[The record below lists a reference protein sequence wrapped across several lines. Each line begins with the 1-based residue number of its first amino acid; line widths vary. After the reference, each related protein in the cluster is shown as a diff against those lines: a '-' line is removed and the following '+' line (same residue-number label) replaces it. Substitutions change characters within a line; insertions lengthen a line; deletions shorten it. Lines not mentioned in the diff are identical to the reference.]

1 MLKEIGTYL
10 QSQGIG
16 TLGANVFLGLMP
28 DQPDNCIALFE
39 YAGSPPDLHWNGE
52 YPGLQVRV
60 RNKSYAAARTKIG
73 EVMAELHGLY
83 EQTLGVVSD
92 DEGGEEDDEG
102 VGEDDSKGGGEE
114 VGEPTP
120 VTGTRYLL
128 IKARGSPEILKRD
141 NNNRVELFV
150 NFEIIKERD

>member
-1 MLKEIGTYL
+1 VLKEIGTYL
-10 QSQGIG
+10 ATKSIG
-16 TLGANVFLGLMP
+16 TVGTDIFLGLMP

-73 EVMAELHGLY
+73 KIMDELHGLY
-83 EQTLGVVSD
+83 EQTLPIEEEPVNG
-92 DEGGEEDDEG
+92 EEENGGEEEL
-102 VGEDDSKGGGEE
+102 GEQ
-114 VGEPTP
+114 EPQTEP
-120 VTGTRYLL
+120 EVTGTRYLL

>member
-1 MLKEIGTYL
+1 MLSDISTYL
-10 QSQGIG
+10 KNQGVG
-16 TLGANVFLGLMP
+16 TPGTDMFLGLMP

-73 EVMAELHGLY
+73 EVMDKLHGLH
-83 EQTLGVVSD
+83 EQTLS
-92 DEGGEEDDEG
+92 
-102 VGEDDSKGGGEE
+102 
-114 VGEPTP
+114 
-120 VTGTRYLL
+120 GTRYLL
-128 IKARGSPEILKRD
+128 VKARGSPEVLKRD
-141 NNNRVELFV
+141 ANNRVELFV

>member
-1 MLKEIGTYL
+1 MMLKEIGTYL

-16 TLGANVFLGLMP
+16 TLGADLFLGLMP

-60 RNKSYAAARTKIG
+60 RNKSYAAGRAKIE
-73 EVMAELHGLY
+73 EVVTELHGAHEL
-83 EQTLGVVSD
+83 TLNS
-92 DEGGEEDDEG
+92 
-102 VGEDDSKGGGEE
+102 
-114 VGEPTP
+114 
-120 VTGTRYLL
+120 TRYLL
-128 IKARGSPEILKRD
+128 IKARGSPEVLKRD

>member
-1 MLKEIGTYL
+1 MLSEIGAYL
-10 QSQGIG
+10 ATKSIG
-16 TLGANVFLGLMP
+16 TVGTDIFLGLMP
-28 DQPDNCIALFE
+28 DQPDNCVTLFE

-73 EVMAELHGLY
+73 EIMTALHGLY
-83 EQTLGVVSD
+83 EQTLGDGSEGNGGEGPVG
-92 DEGGEEDDEG
+92 DEGD
-102 VGEDDSKGGGEE
+102 GGE
-114 VGEPTP
+114 PIP

-128 IKARGSPEILKRD
+128 IKARGSPEVLKRD
-141 NNNRVELFV
+141 ANNRVELFV

>member
-1 MLKEIGTYL
+1 MLSDIGNYL
-10 QSQGIG
+10 QAQGVG
-16 TLGANVFLGLMP
+16 TPGTDMFLGLMP

-73 EVMAELHGLY
+73 EVAKKLHGLH
-83 EQTLGVVSD
+83 EQTLSD
-92 DEGGEEDDEG
+92 
-102 VGEDDSKGGGEE
+102 
-114 VGEPTP
+114 
-120 VTGTRYLL
+120 TRYLL
-128 IKARGSPEILKRD
+128 IRARGAPEVLKRD
-141 NNNRVELFV
+141 ASNRVELFV

>member
-1 MLKEIGTYL
+1 MLREIGAYL
-10 QSQGIG
+10 ATKSIG
-16 TLGANVFLGLMP
+16 TVGTDIFLGLMP

-73 EVMAELHGLY
+73 EAMAALHGLH
-83 EQTLGVVSD
+83 EQTLS
-92 DEGGEEDDEG
+92 
-102 VGEDDSKGGGEE
+102 
-114 VGEPTP
+114 
-120 VTGTRYLL
+120 GTRYLL
-128 IKARGSPEILKRD
+128 IKARGSPEVLKRD

-150 NFEIIKERD
+150 NFEIIKESD

>member
-16 TLGANVFLGLMP
+16 TLGADIFLGLMP

-39 YAGSPPDLHWNGE
+39 YAGSPIALYWNGE

-60 RNKSYAAARTKIG
+60 RGTSYEAARSKIG
-73 EVMAELHGLY
+73 DIVKKLHGLY
-83 EQTLGVVSD
+83 EQILS
-92 DEGGEEDDEG
+92 DEGEPEGIGDEGEGNGEE
-102 VGEDDSKGGGEE
+102 
-114 VGEPTP
+114 EPTP
-120 VTGTRYLL
+120 VSGTRYLL
-128 IKARGSPEILKRD
+128 IKARGGPEVLKRD
-141 NNNRVELFV
+141 GNNRVELFV

>member
-1 MLKEIGTYL
+1 VLKEIGAYL
-10 QSQGIG
+10 ATKSIG
-16 TLGANVFLGLMP
+16 TVGTDIFLGLMP

-73 EVMAELHGLY
+73 DAMTALHGLH
-83 EQTLGVVSD
+83 EQTLS
-92 DEGGEEDDEG
+92 
-102 VGEDDSKGGGEE
+102 
-114 VGEPTP
+114 
-120 VTGTRYLL
+120 GTRYLL
-128 IKARGSPEILKRD
+128 IKARGSPEVLKRD

-150 NFEIIKERD
+150 NFEIIKESD